1 MADYKEWEILKIQST
16 SLPRFHAVVYI
27 FFLPLA
33 QLGAGELQ
41 TWSIHPFCTW
51 FWAPHGWYLPECSLS
66 FSRTFALDHL
76 SLTHDWGTFRKGRE
90 ETRNG
95 EKGTTVFQM
104 GLIDAQHVSKQTF
117 IILVKQLAQDNS
129 LIRARNKPRST
140 TEKLSEP
147 GPTSFNNILV
157 QITRTQE
164 ERITLKKCPWRRI
177 LEEQS
182 IIPL

>member
-1 MADYKEWEILKIQST
+1 
-16 SLPRFHAVVYI
+16 
-27 FFLPLA
+27 
-33 QLGAGELQ
+33 
-41 TWSIHPFCTW
+41 
-51 FWAPHGWYLPECSLS
+51 
-66 FSRTFALDHL
+66 
-76 SLTHDWGTFRKGRE
+76 
-90 ETRNG
+90 
-95 EKGTTVFQM
+95 M

-147 GPTSFNNILV
+147 GPTSFNNIVV